1 MIQPDRVLLVT
12 LDQWRGRCLSLLG
25 HPAVRTPNLDRL
37 ASEGILFRNHYA
49 QAAPCGPSRASLLTG
64 QYLCNHRSALN
75 GTPLDARFTNV
86 ALEARALGYDPVL
99 FGYTD
104 QSPDPRE
111 LDPDDPR
118 LRTYEGVLPG
128 FRAVLDLPEHLR
140 PWGEWLRGRGY
151 DVPADV
157 RELYEPESDALGAP
171 ARYHADDSEA
181 AFLTESLLAWID
193 EQGDAP
199 WFAHAA
205 YIRPHPPF
213 VAPTPYHAFVDPADV
228 ELPVR
233 RDTWQEEG
241 GQHPLLEGATA
252 IAALRGPEDEAG
264 VRQLRATYYGLMAEV
279 DDKVGRLFDGLRDR
293 DLLDRTLVVLTSVHG
308 ERLGDHW
315 LTEKLGDF
323 DEAYHVPLIV
333 RDPRAHHD
341 ATRGTVVDRF
351 TENVDVMPTIL
362 DWLGAEPP
370 TQCDGRSLLPFLAGE
385 EPADWRREVHWEWDF
400 RDFVGAFSAAAFG
413 LTLEQCALTVIRDE
427 HAKYV
432 HFSGLPPLFFD
443 LDRDPDHF
451 ENRAGD
457 PAYAPRVLEY
467 AQKMLS
473 WRMEHADRTLTN
485 LVVTP
490 RGVLDFRRVHR
501 GPGRRAARAS

>member
-1 MIQPDRVLLVT
+1 M
-12 LDQWRGRCLSLLG
+12 LG

-37 ASEGILFRNHYA
+37 ASQGILFRNHYA

-64 QYLCNHRSALN
+64 QYLCNHRAALN

-151 DVPADV
+151 DVPDDV

-228 ELPVR
+228 EPPVR
-233 RDTWQEEG
+233 RDTWEEEAR
-241 GQHPLLEGATA
+241 QHPLLEGAIA
-252 IAALRGPEDEAG
+252 IAALRGPDDEAG

-293 DLLDRTLVVLTSVHG
+293 DLLDRTLVVLTSDHG
-308 ERLGDHW
+308 EMLGDHW
-315 LTEKLGDF
+315 LTEKLGYF

-333 RDPRAHHD
+333 RDPRAAAD
-341 ATRGTVVDRF
+341 ATRGTVVERF

-370 TQCDGRSLLPFLAGE
+370 SQCDGRSLLPFLVGE
-385 EPADWRREVHWEWDF
+385 QPVDWRREVHWEWDF
-400 RDFVGAFSAAAFG
+400 RDLVGAFSDGAFG

-432 HFSGLPPLFFD
+432 HFAGLPPLFFD
-443 LDRDPDHF
+443 LDRDPEHF
-451 ENRAGD
+451 ENRASD

-490 RGVLDFRRVHR
+490 RGVLDFQRVHR

>member
-1 MIQPDRVLLVT
+1 VTEPDRVLLVT
-12 LDQWRGRCLSLLG
+12 LDQWRGGCLSTLG

-37 ASEGILFRNHYA
+37 ASEGILFRSHYA

-64 QYLCNHRSALN
+64 QYLCNHRAAVN

-104 QSPDPRE
+104 QSPDPRA
-111 LDPDDPR
+111 LDGNDPR

-151 DVPADV
+151 DVPDNV
-157 RELYEPESDALGAP
+157 RELYEPVSVEPGAP
-171 ARYHADDSEA
+171 ARYRADDSEA
-181 AFLTESLLAWID
+181 AFLTESLLGWID
-193 EQGDAP
+193 EQRDVP
-199 WFAHAA
+199 WFVHAA

-213 VAPTPYHAFVDPADV
+213 VAPAPYHAFIDPADV
-228 ELPVR
+228 DLPVR
-233 RDTWQEEG
+233 TVTWEEEAR
-241 GQHPLLEGATA
+241 QHPLLAGATA
-252 IAALRGPEDEAG
+252 IRELRGPEDEAG
-264 VRQLRATYYGLMAEV
+264 IRQLRATYYGMMAEV

-293 DLLDRTLVVLTSVHG
+293 GLLDRTMIMLTSDHG
-308 ERLGDHW
+308 EMLGDHW
-315 LTEKLGDF
+315 LTEKLGYF

-333 RDPRAHHD
+333 RDPRAAAD
-341 ATRGTVVDRF
+341 ATRGTVIDRF
-351 TENVDVMPTIL
+351 TENVDVMPTLL

-370 TQCDGRSLLPFLAGE
+370 VQCDGHSLLPFVEGRD
-385 EPADWRREVHWEWDF
+385 PIGWRTEVHWEWDF
-400 RDFVGAFSAAAFG
+400 RDFVGAFSEGAYG
-413 LTLEQCALTVIRDE
+413 LTLEQCSLTVIRDDR
-427 HAKYV
+427 AKYV

-443 LDRDPDHF
+443 LEQDPDHF
-451 ENRAGD
+451 VDRAGD
-457 PAYAPRVLEY
+457 PAYAPQVLEY

-490 RGVLDFRRVHR
+490 AGVLDFRRVHR
-501 GPGRRAARAS
+501 GPVAGKERV